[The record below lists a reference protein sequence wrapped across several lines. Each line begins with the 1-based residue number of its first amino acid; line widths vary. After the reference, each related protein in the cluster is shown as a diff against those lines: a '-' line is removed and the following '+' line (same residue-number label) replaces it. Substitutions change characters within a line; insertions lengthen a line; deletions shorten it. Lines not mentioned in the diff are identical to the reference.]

1 MEAHAD
7 ARVVIAS
14 SAAALP
20 DYAMGDQYGHGQ
32 GSPPRFDL
40 HHLRCATVYVSD
52 WVYLLLL
59 PVSLTARTALIFRS
73 GRSGPGALSS
83 DLEIDEL
90 TGQPF

>member
-59 PVSLTARTALIFRS
+59 PVSLTYGFDLQIWQIWPWSIELRPG
-73 GRSGPGALSS
+73 GR
-83 DLEIDEL
+83 
-90 TGQPF
+90 